1 MRNLTILA
9 LLCAALCTS
18 AGAKPILIQGADVY
32 SISHGVLKNT
42 DIKIVDG
49 KIAALGTS
57 LDCADC
63 ERVNASGKRVYP
75 GLVHANTLAGLTEIA
90 AVRAMSDYAEVG
102 NINPNARA
110 QTAINPDSELL
121 PVLRAQGLTT
131 LHVVPQG
138 GALFTGTTAVIQPS
152 GWTIEQMRL
161 LPEAGAFLAWP
172 SVRMPE
178 FVPKAIADEAIKAAV
193 QNKALIKQT
202 MMEARAYM
210 AADRAGKATAPDLRW
225 RALMPVLA
233 GTRKLFIGA
242 NEVTQLREAT
252 RFCEAEKLRCV
263 IVGAQDAWR
272 IPAEIKQAKVEL
284 ILGSPF
290 NLPETRSEGFDQVY
304 ALAASL
310 HQAGIQFAISG
321 DGNAF
326 AAPMDG
332 NLAFNAAQ
340 YAAFGLPD
348 EIALRAITLTP
359 AEILGVDKLVGSIDV
374 GKQADLV
381 IASGDLLEISS
392 RVEAVYIKGL
402 AQEMKSRHTNLR
414 DKYLR
419 KLGQ

>member
-1 MRNLTILA
+1 
-9 LLCAALCTS
+9 
-18 AGAKPILIQGADVY
+18 
-32 SISHGVLKNT
+32 
-42 DIKIVDG
+42 
-49 KIAALGTS
+49 
-57 LDCADC
+57 
-63 ERVNASGKRVYP
+63 
-75 GLVHANTLAGLTEIA
+75 
-90 AVRAMSDYAEVG
+90 
-102 NINPNARA
+102 
-110 QTAINPDSELL
+110 
-121 PVLRAQGLTT
+121 
-131 LHVVPQG
+131 
-138 GALFTGTTAVIQPS
+138 
-152 GWTIEQMRL
+152 
-161 LPEAGAFLAWP
+161 
-172 SVRMPE
+172 
-178 FVPKAIADEAIKAAV
+178 
-193 QNKALIKQT
+193 
-202 MMEARAYM
+202 
-210 AADRAGKATAPDLRW
+210 
-225 RALMPVLA
+225 
-233 GTRKLFIGA
+233 
-242 NEVTQLREAT
+242 
-252 RFCEAEKLRCV
+252 V

-310 HQAGIQFAISG
+310 HQAGIPFAISG